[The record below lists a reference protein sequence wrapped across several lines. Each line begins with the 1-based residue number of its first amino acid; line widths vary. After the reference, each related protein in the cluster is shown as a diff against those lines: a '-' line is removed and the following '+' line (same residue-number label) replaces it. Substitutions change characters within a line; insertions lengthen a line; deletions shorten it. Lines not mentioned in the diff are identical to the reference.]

1 MRYMAKFLTDQ
12 LAGLLSS
19 LGERAQSAHK
29 PDLRAALGLVNDIGR
44 ITISGDEHDVRATQS
59 AVGALRERLRGG
71 EHVKS
76 TPAKY
81 LQSVDSQVFLAGA
94 MWALSDVLDRRLESI
109 GAQRTLSRD
118 NTRKE
123 QVSRLVSDALLR
135 VESVSPSD
143 LLSSALEDGTHVRR
157 DELSR
162 AFSAFIDKGWV
173 HVISGDQGRKKFFA
187 LTPAGQDA
195 MRDILSHACS

>member
-1 MRYMAKFLTDQ
+1 MAKFSTDQ
-12 LAGLLSS
+12 LAGLLRS

-29 PDLRAALGLVNDIGR
+29 PDLRAALGLVSDIGR

-109 GAQRTLSRD
+109 GAQRALSRD

-123 QVSRLVSDALLR
+123 QASRLVSDALLR

-143 LLSSALEDGTHVRR
+143 LLSSAL
-157 DELSR
+157 
-162 AFSAFIDKGWV
+162 
-173 HVISGDQGRKKFFA
+173 
-187 LTPAGQDA
+187 
-195 MRDILSHACS
+195 

>member
-1 MRYMAKFLTDQ
+1 MAKFSIGQ

-29 PDLRAALGLVNDIGR
+29 PDLRAALGLVSDIGR
-44 ITISGDEHDVRATQS
+44 ITVSGDERDVRATQS

-76 TPAKY
+76 TPANY
-81 LQSVDSQVFLAGA
+81 LQSVDSHVFLAGA

-109 GAQRTLSRD
+109 GEQRARSRHD
-118 NTRKE
+118 TRKE

-135 VESVSPSD
+135 CESVSPSD
-143 LLSSALEDGTHVRR
+143 LLSSTLDDGTHVRR
-157 DELSR
+157 DEFSR
-162 AFSAFIDKGWV
+162 AFSTFIDKGWV
-173 HVISGDQGRKKFFA
+173 HLISGDQGRKKFYA
-187 LTPAGQDA
+187 LTPAGMDA
-195 MRDILSHACS
+195 MRDILCHARP